1 MARMAHPQTMQPAT
15 PGSTRTAA
23 AEMPAKFPTGGRY
36 LSYIA
41 FGATSFFYLM
51 VSLAVLRMVY
61 ALGAGPEAWTAL
73 QTAMQNPIYLA
84 FHALTVLV
92 LVWAAWRFLI
102 KLSAKAQPKKIGPLR
117 PPPAQAIPPLMGLLW
132 LGASAVVIVVLW
144 GVFP

>member
-1 MARMAHPQTMQPAT
+1 MARMAHPQTLQPAK

-41 FGATSFFYLM
+41 FGATAFFYLI
-51 VSLAVLRMVY
+51 VSLGVLRMVNSL
-61 ALGAGPEAWTAL
+61 AAGPEAWAAM
-73 QTAMQNPIYLA
+73 QVAMQNPVYLV
-84 FHALTVLV
+84 FHVITVLV

-117 PPPAQAIPPLMGLLW
+117 PPPAQAIPPLMGVLW
-132 LGASAVVIVVLW
+132 LGASALVIVVLW

>member
-1 MARMAHPQTMQPAT
+1 MARMAHPQTLQPSK

-41 FGATSFFYLM
+41 FGATAFFYLI
-51 VSLAVLRMVY
+51 VSLGVLRMVNSL
-61 ALGAGPEAWTAL
+61 AAGPEAWAAM
-73 QTAMQNPIYLA
+73 QTAMQNPIYLV
-84 FHALTVLV
+84 FHVITVLV

-117 PPPAQAIPPLMGLLW
+117 PPPAQAIPPLMGVLW
-132 LGASAVVIVVLW
+132 LGASALVIVVLW